1 MPEREPG
8 REPSPWADPTE
19 MKEPEPDWAR
29 EIRARR
35 KARAERLRKVFEELD
50 GRRSTDARQDP
61 KSGRT
66 PPSGAER

>member
-19 MKEPEPDWAR
+19 MKEPEPGWAK

-35 KARAERLRKVFEELD
+35 KARAERLRKVFDGFD
-50 GRRSTDARQDP
+50 GRLAKEPSTPRQPP
-61 KSGRT
+61 KDVR
-66 PPSGAER
+66 